1 MGAVKGKLF
10 VLATP
15 LGNLGDLSPR
25 AADVL
30 RQVDVVAAEDTR
42 RSRTLL
48 KHVGA
53 RPKVVSCHAHSPD
66 KRLHEL
72 IDLLVEG
79 SSIAM
84 LTDAG
89 TPAVSDPGGVL
100 VEQAQAAGIE
110 VVAVPGPSAVVAALS
125 VSGFPADRFT
135 FLGFLPRKGK
145 ARSRLLE
152 AVSESPWT
160 VAVFESPKR
169 LAALLDDLAAACGDG
184 RRCVVT
190 RELTKM
196 HEEVRPGT
204 LAELAVYYRE
214 TPPKG
219 EITVLVASSP
229 AERPVVNEE
238 VIRARAQELLE
249 RGESRRDVAARL
261 AAELQVSRK
270 ETYRVVTSMTASPR

>member
-1 MGAVKGKLF
+1 MTGKLF
-10 VLATP
+10 VVATP
-15 LGNLGDLSPR
+15 LGNMGDLSSR
-25 AADVL
+25 AGEVL
-30 RQVDVVAAEDTR
+30 RSVDVVAAEDTR

-48 KHVGA
+48 NHVGA
-53 RPKVVSCHAHSPD
+53 RPKVVSFHAHSPE
-66 KRLHEL
+66 KRLEEL

-79 SSIAM
+79 SSIAV

-89 TPAVSDPGGVL
+89 TPTVSDPGGVL
-100 VEQAQAAGIE
+100 VERAQAAGIE

-125 VSGFPADRFT
+125 VSGLPADRFT

-145 ARSRLLE
+145 DRSRLLE
-152 AVSESPWT
+152 SVAASPWT
-160 VAVFESPKR
+160 VVVFESPR
-169 LAALLDDLAAACGDG
+169 RVAALLDDLAAACGDG

-190 RELTKM
+190 RELTKV

-219 EITVLVASSP
+219 EITVLVAGGP
-229 AERPVVNEE
+229 AERPVVKEE
-238 VIRARAQELLE
+238 VIRARAQELLNQ
-249 RGESRRDVAARL
+249 GESRRDVAARL

-270 ETYRVVTSMTASPR
+270 ETYRVVTSMMADPC

>member
-1 MGAVKGKLF
+1 MKGKLF

-25 AADVL
+25 AAEVL
-30 RQVDVVAAEDTR
+30 RQVDMVAAEDTR

-48 KHVGA
+48 NHVGA

-66 KRLHEL
+66 KRLGEL

-79 SSIAM
+79 SSIAV

-125 VSGFPADRFT
+125 VSGLPADRFT

-145 ARSRLLE
+145 DRSRLLE
-152 AVSESPWT
+152 AVAESPWT

-169 LAALLDDLAAACGDG
+169 LAALLDDLAGLCGGG

-190 RELTKM
+190 RELTKVY
-196 HEEVRPGT
+196 EEVRPGT

-219 EITVLVASSP
+219 EITVLVASKL

-238 VIRARAQELLE
+238 VIRARARELLDQ
-249 RGESRRDVAARL
+249 GESRRDAAARL
-261 AAELQVSRK
+261 AEELQVSRK
-270 ETYRVVTSMTASPR
+270 ETYRVVAAMTANPR

>member
-1 MGAVKGKLF
+1 MKGTLF

-25 AADVL
+25 GAEVL
-30 RQVDVVAAEDTR
+30 QRVDVVAAEDTR

-48 KHVGA
+48 NHVGA
-53 RPKVVSCHAHSPD
+53 RPKVVSFHAHSPD
-66 KRLHEL
+66 KRLEEL

-79 SSIAM
+79 SSIAV

-89 TPAVSDPGGVL
+89 TPTVSDPGGVL
-100 VEQAQAAGIE
+100 VERAQAAGIE

-125 VSGFPADRFT
+125 VSGLPADRFT

-145 ARSRLLE
+145 DRSRLLE
-152 AVSESPWT
+152 AVAESPWT
-160 VAVFESPKR
+160 VVVFESPRR
-169 LAALLDDLAAACGDG
+169 LAALLDDLAGACGDG

-190 RELTKM
+190 RELTKV

-219 EITVLVASSP
+219 EITVLVASGP
-229 AERPVVNEE
+229 AKRPVVKEE
-238 VIRARAQELLE
+238 VIRARAQQLLDQ
-249 RGESRRDVAARL
+249 GESRRDVAARL

-270 ETYRVVTSMTASPR
+270 ETYRVVTSMTANSC